1 MKLRIPEIHES
12 KEDREHQKKSKVEEK
27 WDHEHPLGL
36 EPPPLNVKHHHRVV
50 EDIGNVLNGKIQEI
64 LENALNSGSFVDQ
77 FMETNTDS
85 LLIYILTFLIL
96 IFKNIQLAVKSFQ
109 HNFISIVNITEYIN
123 IFMSFI
129 ILKLYLK

>member
-1 MKLRIPEIHES
+1 
-12 KEDREHQKKSKVEEK
+12 
-27 WDHEHPLGL
+27 
-36 EPPPLNVKHHHRVV
+36 
-50 EDIGNVLNGKIQEI
+50 
-64 LENALNSGSFVDQ
+64 
-77 FMETNTDS
+77 METNTDS